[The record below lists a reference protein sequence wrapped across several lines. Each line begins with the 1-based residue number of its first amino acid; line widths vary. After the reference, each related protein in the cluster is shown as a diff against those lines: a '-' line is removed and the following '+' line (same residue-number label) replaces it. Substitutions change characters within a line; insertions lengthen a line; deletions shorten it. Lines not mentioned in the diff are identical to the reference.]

1 MSEYLYILVC
11 LFFTKLYLIKFLL
24 TFPSSSV
31 SPFSSFSSDFS
42 SVLSLAAPAADVDAA
57 FQLNACF
64 AFFFGL
70 AGFFFPFFGFS
81 QAFCATFFCVLS
93 SFCVQKIAKTLQK
106 IYSKLLSLTSRQNS
120 YLFLYI
126 FPYNSI

>member
-1 MSEYLYILVC
+1 MTHFSNHHNSWIFFTLSINIFILVSEYLYILVC

-93 SFCVQKIAKTLQK
+93 SFCVQK
-106 IYSKLLSLTSRQNS
+106 
-120 YLFLYI
+120 
-126 FPYNSI
+126 

>member
-1 MSEYLYILVC
+1 MTHFSNHHNSWIFFTLSINIFILVCEYLYIHVF
-11 LFFTKLYLIKFLL
+11 LFLTKLYLIKFLL

-93 SFCVQKIAKTLQK
+93 SFCVQK
-106 IYSKLLSLTSRQNS
+106 
-120 YLFLYI
+120 
-126 FPYNSI
+126 